1 VVQRSFPEYRNIP
14 LWYNTSPRVSGT
26 YDITGDGKTALRV
39 SAAKYY
45 DVVGTG
51 TPGGLN
57 PNGQIQQNF
66 VWNDLNGDRL
76 FQPGELGAASAPTVP
91 LPYENLAS
99 GRNPELRRPY
109 RNEFTLGIDRELRP
123 NLALSVSWIQRKEHD
138 PITNIDNG
146 KPFERYTLV
155 DAVEAGRD
163 GRLGTADDAILQ
175 VYNEMLPTQTS
186 VTYTTNDDRVAQ
198 RYKGI
203 DFTLTRRFVGR
214 WTLLGGYTWS
224 KTEVD
229 MTSVTNPNNAYVNA
243 AGRPGI
249 DRTHNFKM
257 TGAYQAPWDVIIGG
271 NFRLQSGEPITRTVS
286 VVGLNQNPGGVDVN
300 AEPRGSYVLP
310 WLPTLDLRASKGFQF
325 GSQQVDLEVDMYN
338 VTNANTVFGVR
349 TNTGL
354 INVLEGGTGPTVTIP
369 QFLSPTGVLGPRIV
383 RFNVVYRFG
392 R

>member
-1 VVQRSFPEYRNIP
+1 
-14 LWYNTSPRVSGT
+14 
-26 YDITGDGKTALRV
+26 
-39 SAAKYY
+39 
-45 DVVGTG
+45 VVGTG